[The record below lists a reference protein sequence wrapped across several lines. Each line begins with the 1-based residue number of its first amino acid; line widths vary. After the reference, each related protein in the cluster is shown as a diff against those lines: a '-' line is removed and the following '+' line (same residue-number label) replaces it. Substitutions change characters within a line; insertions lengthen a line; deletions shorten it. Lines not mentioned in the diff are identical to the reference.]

1 MCFFSFKKNIWYKVI
16 MSSHSKSF
24 ILNQIK
30 DILLNKHDFTEE
42 AAQSYIEANKDKKA
56 YELLV
61 IKRDL
66 KKGPEEEEDLEDISI
81 STRLKN

>member
-1 MCFFSFKKNIWYKVI
+1 

-24 ILNQIK
+24 ILKQIK
-30 DILLNKHDFTEE
+30 DILIKKHDFTEE
-42 AAQSYIEANKDKKA
+42 AAQSYIETNQDKKA

-66 KKGPEEEEDLEDISI
+66 KRGQEDEEEENEDVSI

>member
-1 MCFFSFKKNIWYKVI
+1 

-30 DILLNKHDFTEE
+30 DILLNKHDYTEE
-42 AAQSYIEANKDKKA
+42 AAESYIESNKDKKA

-61 IKRDL
+61 LKRDL
-66 KKGPEEEEDLEDISI
+66 KRGEEEEEELEDISI
-81 STRLKN
+81 STRLKK

>member
-1 MCFFSFKKNIWYKVI
+1 

-24 ILNQIK
+24 ILKQIK
-30 DILLNKHDFTEE
+30 DILLKKHDYTEE
-42 AAQSYIEANKDKKA
+42 AAESYIETNKDKKA

-61 IKRDL
+61 LKRDL
-66 KKGPEEEEDLEDISI
+66 KRGQEEEEELEDISI

>member
-1 MCFFSFKKNIWYKVI
+1 

-30 DILLNKHDFTEE
+30 DILLKKHDYTEE
-42 AAQSYIEANKDKKA
+42 AAESYIESNKDKKA

-61 IKRDL
+61 LKRDL
-66 KKGPEEEEDLEDISI
+66 KRGEEDEEELEDISI

>member
-1 MCFFSFKKNIWYKVI
+1 

-30 DILLNKHDFTEE
+30 DILLKKHDYTEE
-42 AAQSYIEANKDKKA
+42 AAESYIESNKDKKA

-61 IKRDL
+61 LKRDL
-66 KKGPEEEEDLEDISI
+66 KRGEEDEEDLEDISI

>member
-1 MCFFSFKKNIWYKVI
+1 

-24 ILNQIK
+24 ILKQIK
-30 DILLNKHDFTEE
+30 DILIKKYDYTDE
-42 AAQSYIEANKDKKA
+42 AAETYIESNRDKKA

-66 KKGPEEEEDLEDISI
+66 KRGQEDEEEENEDVSI

>member
-1 MCFFSFKKNIWYKVI
+1 

-24 ILNQIK
+24 ILKQIK
-30 DILLNKHDFTEE
+30 DILIKKHDYTEE
-42 AAQSYIEANKDKKA
+42 AAESYIESNKDRKA

-61 IKRDL
+61 LKRDL
-66 KKGPEEEEDLEDISI
+66 KRGQEDEEEENEDVSI

>member
-1 MCFFSFKKNIWYKVI
+1 

-66 KKGPEEEEDLEDISI
+66 KRGQQDEEEENEDVSI